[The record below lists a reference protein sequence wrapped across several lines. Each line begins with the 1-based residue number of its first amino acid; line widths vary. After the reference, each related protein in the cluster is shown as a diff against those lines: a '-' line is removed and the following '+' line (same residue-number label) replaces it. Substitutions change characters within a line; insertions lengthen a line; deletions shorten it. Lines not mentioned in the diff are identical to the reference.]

1 MKKIKIDGRLLGE
14 GEPCFII
21 AEAGVNHNGS
31 VKLAKR
37 LIEAAVD
44 AKADAVKFQTFK
56 AENLLLKMAAKP
68 EYQRKT
74 SDSNMSQYEM
84 LLNLELNEAQ
94 HRELY
99 DYTQDNNIIFL
110 STPYDEESVELLERL
125 GVSAFKLSSIEIV
138 NHPFIEYVAKKN
150 KPVIMSTG
158 LSTMEE
164 IREAVE
170 VVEKAGG
177 KHNLILL
184 HCHFNYPT
192 KYDDVNLKVMPLLG
206 EKFNVLVG
214 FSDHTTG
221 IIAPVVAVSLGANV
235 IEKHITIDKTLPGP
249 DHSASLEPEEFKE
262 MVSSIRTAEKIIG
275 TSLERIPS
283 KAELSNIISRKSIV
297 AGKEIAKGD
306 VLTQDVLCAKRP
318 GTGIYPT
325 YANISKIVGKKARC
339 AIKKDTLIAW
349 EMIE

>member
-1 MKKIKIDGRLLGE
+1 MTKVKIEDKLVGVE
-14 GEPCFII
+14 EPVFIV

-31 VKLAKR
+31 VKLAKK
-37 LIEAAVD
+37 LIDAAVG

-56 AENLLLKMAAKP
+56 TENLLLKTAGKP
-68 EYQRKT
+68 EYQTKNV
-74 SDSNMSQYEM
+74 DPNISQYEM
-84 LLNLELNEAQ
+84 LKKLELNEAQ

-99 DYTQDNNIIFL
+99 DYAKDNNIIFL

-125 GVSAFKLSSIEIV
+125 GVKAYKLSSIEIV

-150 KPVIMSTG
+150 KPMVMSTG

-164 IREAVE
+164 IRRAVE
-170 VVEKAGG
+170 VVEKAGY

-192 KYDDVNLKVMPLLG
+192 DYEDVNLKVMPLLA

-214 FSDHTTG
+214 FSDHTRG

-235 IEKHITIDKTLPGP
+235 IEKHITTDKMLPGP
-249 DHSASLEPEEFKE
+249 DHSASLEPEEFKG
-262 MVSSIRTAEKIIG
+262 MVSGIRTAEKIIG

-297 AGKEIAKGD
+297 ARKEIAKGD

-339 AIKKDTLIAW
+339 VIEKDTLITW

>member
-1 MKKIKIDGRLLGE
+1 MNNIKIGE
-14 GEPCFII
+14 RMIGTGEPVFII

-31 VKLAKR
+31 LKKAKKL
-37 LIEAAVD
+37 IDVAVD
-44 AKADAVKFQTFK
+44 AHADAVKFQTFK
-56 AENLLLKMAAKP
+56 VENLLLRNAEKP
-68 EYQRKT
+68 KYQQEKKIA
-74 SDSNMSQYEM
+74 NSQYEM
-84 LLNLELNEAQ
+84 LKKLELTEKEHHILFEYA
-94 HRELY
+94 RRK
-99 DYTQDNNIIFL
+99 NIMFL

-125 GVSAFKLSSIEIV
+125 GVKAYKLSSIEIV

-164 IREAVE
+164 IRRAVE
-170 VVEKAGG
+170 VVEKAGY

-192 KYDDVNLKVMPLLG
+192 DYEDVNLKVMPLLA

-214 FSDHTTG
+214 FSDHTMG

-235 IEKHITIDKTLPGP
+235 IEKHITIDKMLPGP

-262 MVSSIRTAEKIIG
+262 MVSGIRTAEKIIG

-283 KAELSNIISRKSIV
+283 RAELSNIVSRKSIV
-297 AGKEIAKGD
+297 ARKEIAKGG
-306 VLTQDVLCAKRP
+306 VLTQDALCAKRP

-339 AIKKDTLIAW
+339 AIKKDTLITW

>member
-1 MKKIKIDGRLLGE
+1 MKKIKIDRRLLGE

-31 VKLAKR
+31 VRLAKK
-37 LIEAAVD
+37 LIDAAVD
-44 AKADAVKFQTFK
+44 AKADAVKFQTFRT
-56 AENLLLKMAAKP
+56 ENLVLRTAGKP

-74 SDSNMSQYEM
+74 GDPNVSQYEM

-99 DYTQDNNIIFL
+99 DYAKDNNIIFL
-110 STPYDEESVELLERL
+110 STPYDEDSVELLERL
-125 GVSAFKLSSIEIV
+125 GVGAFKLSSIEIV

-158 LSTMEE
+158 LSTMGE

-170 VVEKAGG
+170 VVEKAGC

-192 KYDDVNLKVMPLLG
+192 EYEDTNLKVLPLLG
-206 EKFNVLVG
+206 EKFSVLVG
-214 FSDHTTG
+214 FSDHTKG
-221 IIAPVVAVSLGANV
+221 IIAPIVATSLGARV
-235 IEKHITIDKTLPGP
+235 LEKHITIDKMLPGP
-249 DHSASLEPEEFKE
+249 DHLTSLNPEEFKE
-262 MVSSIRTAEKIIG
+262 MVSAIRIAEKIVG
-275 TSLERIPS
+275 RSFERIPS
-283 KAELSNIISRKSIV
+283 KSELSNIISRKSIV
-297 AGKEIAKGD
+297 AKKEIARED

-325 YANISKIVGKKARC
+325 YANLSKIVGRKARR
-339 AIKKDTLIAW
+339 AIKKDTLITW
-349 EMIE
+349 DMIE